1 MDYMNKQQDR
11 KGQKKLGVVFGDVV
25 LGVHGPGFEYIFS
38 YVAGGMESLVVNGKE
53 WLYRA
58 PKPTFW
64 RATTDNDRGSK
75 FSFRSAMWMG
85 ADLFL
90 KTEKIC
96 VRIDGE
102 DAGPFRAPD
111 NNRFLGEIEAETLT
125 IVFVYTTATLPATE
139 VEVSY
144 TVEQTGRIRVD
155 VHYYGKKGLPQ
166 LPVFGMRFIMPTK
179 ADGYCYYGLSGETY
193 PDRMA
198 GGIKGEWHEDG
209 LPVTPYLVPQD
220 CGVHMDTDWLQVRR
234 SSVLANEGKR
244 EKPDRKT
251 EFSLRFE
258 KINSSFA
265 FSCLPYT
272 AEELENAT
280 HQEELP
286 PARRTVVC
294 ILGAVRGVGG
304 IDSWGSDVEEPWH
317 IDGEQDIMYSFAI
330 VPFNE

>member
-1 MDYMNKQQDR
+1 MDYMNRQQTR
-11 KGQKKLGVVFGDVV
+11 EGRGRLKVVFGDVV
-25 LGVHGPGFEYIFS
+25 LGVHGDGFEYLFS
-38 YVAGGMESLVVNGKE
+38 YAAGGMVSLTVNGRE

-58 PKPTFW
+58 PRPVFW
-64 RATTDNDRGSK
+64 RATTDNDRGSE

-85 ADLFL
+85 ADSFV
-90 KTEKIC
+90 KTEQI
-96 VRIDGE
+96 RIQTDCE
-102 DAGPFRAPD
+102 DLEPFLAPD
-111 NNRFLGEIEAETLT
+111 NYRFLGEKEADTLT
-125 IVFVYTTATLPATE
+125 VTFIYATATTPSAQ
-139 VEVSY
+139 VEVIY
-144 TVEQTGRIRVD
+144 TVEGSGRIRVD

-166 LPVFGMRFIMPTK
+166 LPVFGMRFVMPTK

-198 GGIKGEWHEDG
+198 GGIKGEWKVDG

-234 SSVLANEGKR
+234 SSVLANELQGQGGKT
-244 EKPDRKT
+244 E

-258 KINSSFA
+258 KLDSQFA

-272 AEELENAT
+272 ALELESAA

-286 PARRTVVC
+286 PARRTVAC

-304 IDSWGSDVEEPWH
+304 IDSWGSDVERPWH
-317 IDGEQDIMYSFAI
+317 IDGEQDIAYSFAI
-330 VPFNE
+330 VPVWE